1 MGKHTHHEKIERES
15 TEPPVLGVDPMEQDF
30 QSVMWRVERLERQ
43 IGKLSE
49 LIREHA
55 VDADRLVQIVAED
68 REILRQELAL
78 RLSAAGKPK
87 KGKSALTDPI
97 EVLPSQ

>member
-1 MGKHTHHEKIERES
+1 MGKRTNQEKTVSE
-15 TEPPVLGVDPMEQDF
+15 TAVLNVLGMDRSDQDI
-30 QSVMWRVERLERQ
+30 QGMIWRVERLERQ

-68 REILRQELAL
+68 REVLRQELTL
-78 RLSAAGKPK
+78 RLSATNKTKKPNP
-87 KGKSALTDPI
+87 SLAETI
-97 EVLPSQ
+97 ELLSS

>member
-1 MGKHTHHEKIERES
+1 MKKPLRNDKAGTPSSEQPIME
-15 TEPPVLGVDPMEQDF
+15 LDPHGQDF
-30 QSVMWRVERLERQ
+30 QGMVWRVERLERQ

-68 REILRQELAL
+68 RELLHQELTL
-78 RLSAAGKPK
+78 RLAMTRKEK
-87 KGKSALTDPI
+87 KASPASSTSI
-97 EVLPSQ
+97 ELFSS